1 MLTAQE
7 ISENRLEMREF
18 NHRMTN
24 VPATLQAIFRRGFSQ
39 SRDQCIRRAMT
50 QQGAAGRQRVT
61 QQLSGL
67 RLPLGKPE
75 YSCANLSRLETL
87 SAGRIISPSEV

>member
-7 ISENRLEMREF
+7 ISENWLGMCEF

-24 VPATLQAIFRRGFSQ
+24 VLARLQAIFRRGFSRF
-39 SRDQCIRRAMT
+39 RDQCIRPAMT
-50 QQGAAGRQRVT
+50 QQSAAGRRRV
-61 QQLSGL
+61 QLSGL

-87 SAGRIISPSEV
+87 SARRIISPSEV

>member
-7 ISENRLEMREF
+7 ISENRLEMWEF

-24 VPATLQAIFRRGFSQ
+24 VLARLQATFRRGLFQ
-39 SRDQCIRRAMT
+39 FRDQCVRPTMT
-50 QQGAAGRQRVT
+50 QQSAAGRRRV
-61 QQLSGL
+61 QLSGL